1 MYEQKIKDAAVDRRR
16 HKRYRVREGALA
28 FLGPIPGT
36 ITDISR
42 GGMSVKY
49 VVFEKRPEQTL
60 KLDIFFSE
68 EDFFLPDIP
77 AFLVSD
83 VDYPSEAPFSAVQ
96 IKRLGIKFG
105 ELSSEQEASLQH
117 FLLHNT
123 VAEV

>member
-1 MYEQKIKDAAVDRRR
+1 MVADRRR

-49 VVFEKRPEQTL
+49 VVFEKRPKQAL
-60 KLDIFFSE
+60 KLDIFFPE

-83 VDYPSEAPFSAVQ
+83 VDCPPEPPFSAVQ

-105 ELSSEQEASLQH
+105 ELSCEQEASLKH

-123 VAEV
+123 IAEG